1 MTIDELIRACERRL
15 VYLQSVRGSAT
26 ALGDMSQV
34 DRIDTEISQTQET
47 LNKLLTVE

>member
-1 MTIDELIRACERRL
+1 
-15 VYLQSVRGSAT
+15 
-26 ALGDMSQV
+26 MSQV